1 MQKAV
6 FLDRDGVL
14 NEVLNHR
21 VKFVN
26 RPEDLHLLEGVEQAI
41 RQFNEDGWKVFI
53 VTNQGGVGLGYMTE
67 DELGEI
73 HDRLVD
79 LLEASGARVDDIA
92 YCPHMPH
99 EGCVCRK
106 PEAGMIL
113 ELAEAH
119 NIFLGESYMVGDREP
134 DIQAGRNAG
143 TRTVFIANRKNKK
156 IGADYH
162 FKDLISFSNWLVNG
176 KGM

>member
-41 RQFNEDGWKVFI
+41 RQFNEGGWKVFI

-67 DELGEI
+67 DALGEI

-79 LLEASGARVDDIA
+79 LLEASGAKVDDIA
-92 YCPHMPH
+92 SPVRTCPMKDVHA
-99 EGCVCRK
+99 GSRK
-106 PEAGMIL
+106 RG
-113 ELAEAH
+113 
-119 NIFLGESYMVGDREP
+119 
-134 DIQAGRNAG
+134 
-143 TRTVFIANRKNKK
+143 
-156 IGADYH
+156 
-162 FKDLISFSNWLVNG
+162 
-176 KGM
+176 